1 MRPDQLFRIFFV
13 GRRDKIGREE
23 ILRFTTNV
31 IKMTVGPDSG
41 IGNIVEIV
49 SLNSTSIHFRWLIR
63 EQTEG
68 WSGAEIS
75 SLCQDAAILTMQD
88 DINTLYVSPI
98 ILCCFK
104 LNMIRFLTIFL
115 LRPLRWHARFLLLSY
130 KITSSGEM
138 GITAADPH

>member
-31 IKMTVGPDSG
+31 IKMTVGPDFG

-68 WSGAEIS
+68 
-75 SLCQDAAILTMQD
+75 
-88 DINTLYVSPI
+88 
-98 ILCCFK
+98 
-104 LNMIRFLTIFL
+104 
-115 LRPLRWHARFLLLSY
+115 
-130 KITSSGEM
+130 
-138 GITAADPH
+138 